1 MTTTGQRRLFER
13 LTSRPR
19 WVLLLSAA
27 WLIGSG
33 VGLAR
38 LHKDVSLEAFVP
50 PDHPS
55 LLADRDIDATFG
67 VGDPMALALQVP
79 QGRSVFEPQVLALIE
94 ELTRAIESLDN
105 VVADRVVSLAT
116 ESSIAG
122 TQDALRVDPYVDRP
136 ADGVSAADS
145 YVRWTRMPPHQGTLA
160 SWDARGAMVL
170 FELVDDDQAT
180 TTYADLTR
188 LIGEHTADGVDF
200 HIAGPA
206 AVSAILSERIDEDA
220 KAMQPLVFIVVL
232 AFLYLA
238 FRRLQ
243 ALIAPLVVIA
253 GATVGAMGM
262 MAWNGVPYFAI
273 TNALPV
279 ILVAIAVA
287 DAIHVMSHYYA
298 LRANAPRERTREIVV
313 ETMSVMAKPITL
325 TTVTTMAGFAGIAL
339 TSIMPPITYF
349 AWYAALGVFLAWVF
363 SMVTLPNLLVLLRPG
378 PSPAFPCDAAPT
390 GLGAWWLR
398 VSQAAADRPRATVL
412 LLLLAVVIGGWQAS
426 ALRFDRS
433 QVENF
438 APGDP
443 VRVADEFINEAFA
456 GTAFLD
462 VLVEAHAPGGLL
474 NTSAMVRLA
483 KLQAFIDGQAN
494 VRISVS
500 IVDYLSLLH
509 QALTDDVPARDGLSP
524 PVRPL
529 PDEDDAVAQYL
540 LVYEASGD
548 PTDFE
553 EEIDSTGTRALIRI
567 ALDASHY
574 SRTREAVE
582 AIDRYLVDHFNDA
595 QVSAQLGGN
604 VNLTYHW
611 MHRLQATHVVGVL
624 LSLLMVT
631 VTAVVLLRSLSVGL
645 LAVVPVSLTILILYA
660 VMASL
665 GVYLE
670 PATSMFAAIS
680 VGLGVDFA
688 IHLIVRLRAAGER
701 HGEALNAVLAEAVP
715 PTARACFFNAAA
727 LGAGFCV
734 LTASDLL
741 TLQRFG
747 AMIAL
752 AAFAS
757 FVLALVVVPAC
768 YALLR
773 RPAGQEVGSHQG
785 GALGGSVG
793 AVLLGMVLTNL
804 LLSPSAQAKVEV
816 DADWVAQQ
824 VASRP
829 EGQAVR
835 RVIDMTLTDRRGAT
849 KQRQAIVLKR
859 TSAEGRRETRITYTA
874 PRAVRHTS
882 FLSHDRGSMGE
893 DLRWLY
899 LPAARKVRRIP
910 ANERGD
916 YFLGTDFSYEDV
928 QSELKFDLADY
939 RFELLDGAEGADRY
953 ALAGVAVDPQVA
965 RELGYGRIEALID
978 SQSWLPLRIE
988 FFDPDLRP
996 LKTIEV
1002 RRQARIDG
1010 IWTVLEIHAQHLQQE
1025 HSTLFT
1031 YRDVTYPTQLDEGLF
1046 DARRLPRHL
1055 SQAQLN
1061 AAP

>member
-1 MTTTGQRRLFER
+1 MTSQRLHQRRSLFET

-19 WVLLLSAA
+19 WVLLLSAG
-27 WLIGSG
+27 WLVWSG
-33 VGLAR
+33 VGLTH

-55 LLADRDIDATFG
+55 LLADREIDATFA
-67 VGDPMALALQVP
+67 VGDPMALAVEVE
-79 QGRSVFEPQVLALIE
+79 QGRSVFEPQVLALVE
-94 ELTRAIESLDN
+94 RLTRAVEGLDN
-105 VVADRVVSLAT
+105 VVANRVVSLAT
-116 ESSIAG
+116 ESSISG
-122 TQDALRVDPYVDRP
+122 TAQALHVDRYLLATP
-136 ADGVSAADS
+136 INQLSATDS
-145 YVRWTRMPPHQGTLA
+145 RGRWRQMPPHQGTLV
-160 SWDARGAMVL
+160 SWNERGAMVL
-170 FELVDDDQAT
+170 FELMDDDLAT
-180 TTYADLTR
+180 QTYANLQE
-188 LIGEHTADGVDF
+188 LIEDYATDGIRF

-206 AVSAILSERIDEDA
+206 AVSAILSDRIDKDA
-220 KAMQPLVFIVVL
+220 KAMQPLVFLVVL
-232 AFLYLA
+232 GFLYLA
-238 FRRLQ
+238 FRRVQ

-253 GATVGAMGM
+253 GATVGAMGV

-287 DAIHVMSHYYA
+287 DAIHILSHFYA
-298 LRANAPRERTREIVV
+298 LRASASPQRTRELVV
-313 ETMSVMAKPITL
+313 ETMNVMAKPITL
-325 TTVTTMAGFAGIAL
+325 TTITTMAGFAGIAL

-363 SMVTLPNLLVLLRPG
+363 SMLTLPNLLVVLRPL
-378 PSPAFPCDAAPT
+378 PSAVFRGEPSSG
-390 GLGAWWLR
+390 GLGNWWLR
-398 VSQAAADRPRATVL
+398 VSQSAARRPKATL
-412 LLLLAVVIGGWQAS
+412 LLVLMAITIGGWQAS
-426 ALRFDRS
+426 SLRFDRS

-438 APGDP
+438 APDDP
-443 VRVADEFINEAFA
+443 VRIADEFINETFA

-462 VLVEAHAPGGLL
+462 VLVEASETGGLL
-474 NTSAMVRLA
+474 RTSAMERIA
-483 KLQAFIDGQAN
+483 QLQRYIDAQAH

-509 QALTDDVPARDGLSP
+509 QALLVDVGGTGGRALQPRS
-524 PVRPL
+524 L
-529 PDEDDAVAQYL
+529 PDEEDAIAQYL

-574 SRTREAVE
+574 SRTRDAVE
-582 AIDRYLVDHFNDA
+582 SIDRYLRDHFNDA
-595 QVSAQLGGN
+595 QLSARLGGN

-624 LSLLMVT
+624 LSLLLVT
-631 VTAVVLLRSLSVGL
+631 LTAVLLLRSVGIGV
-645 LAVVPVSLTILILYA
+645 LAVAPVSLTILLLYA

-665 GVYLE
+665 QVYLE

-688 IHLIVRLRAAGER
+688 IHLIVRLRAAGKR
-701 HGEALNAVLAEAVP
+701 HGQALDLVLREAVP

-727 LGAGFCV
+727 LGVGFCV

-757 FVLALVVVPAC
+757 FVLALIVIPAC
-768 YALLR
+768 YGLLRLRSPIPGARRPSRAIASSLIALL
-773 RPAGQEVGSHQG
+773 
-785 GALGGSVG
+785 LGGLCITP
-793 AVLLGMVLTNL
+793 A
-804 LLSPSAQAKVEV
+804 PSARAMVEV
-816 DADWVAQQ
+816 DGDWVAQQ
-824 VASRP
+824 VAARP
-829 EGQAVR
+829 EGLAVR

-849 KQRQAIVLKR
+849 KQRQAVVLKR
-859 TSAEGRRETRITYTA
+859 TPADGQRETRITYSA

-882 FLSHDRGSMGE
+882 FLSHDRGSSGE

-899 LPAARKVRRIP
+899 LPATRKVRRIP

-916 YFLGTDFSYEDV
+916 HFLGTDFSYEDV

-939 RFELLDGAEGADRY
+939 RFELLESPGPGRY
-953 ALAGVAVDPQVA
+953 LLAGVAVNAQIA
-965 RELGYGRIEALID
+965 RQLGYGRIEALID
-978 SQSWLPLRIE
+978 GESWLPISIE
-988 FFDPDLRP
+988 FFDPELRP
-996 LKTIEV
+996 LKIIEV

-1010 IWTVLEIHAQHLQQE
+1010 IWTALEIHAQHLQQQ

-1031 YRDVTYPTQLDEGLF
+1031 YRDVTYPEQLDEGYF
-1046 DARRLPRHL
+1046 DARRLLRHL
-1055 SQAQLN
+1055 SQAQLD
-1061 AAP
+1061 P